1 MARDEQAPQDTGPQ
15 RDWKRVLRLGLAI
28 VTCPCHVPVL
38 VGILAGTALGGW
50 LQQHLLV
57 AFLAMS
63 GVFVLTLLY
72 GLQYHEQPLSGARSV
87 RKR

>member
-1 MARDEQAPQDTGPQ
+1 MARHEHAPQDTSPQ

-38 VGILAGTALGGW
+38 VGLLAGTALGGW

-63 GVFVLTLLY
+63 GVFVLTLCH
-72 GLQYHEQPLSGARSV
+72 GLQRHAQPMSGARSV
-87 RKR
+87 GKR